1 MDFPFSGA
9 SEVLKSEFD
18 LLEEE
23 SLERPDTETEEERE
37 DGLPDHDGDDP
48 DRGRDLTGRLVR
60 VTLWIHSPLSLLS
73 SQSRNESR
81 SSWSNRRT
89 GRRRTC

>member
-37 DGLPDHDGDDP
+37 DGGAQGKQEPH
-48 DRGRDLTGRLVR
+48 T
-60 VTLWIHSPLSLLS
+60 
-73 SQSRNESR
+73 
-81 SSWSNRRT
+81 
-89 GRRRTC
+89 